1 MESTAVP
8 GAVASGRLLAE
19 AAGEGAGED
28 AGEAGEDAGEA
39 GEAGDLRRLTEAF
52 EHFTQKAAKL
62 RGAYDRLKG
71 HVKAGNRRLEETNVE
86 LRRKIE
92 ELDSTRAYLNDVL
105 ESMGSGVIAVDTRGR
120 ITTFNA
126 AAEQMTGYARDEVL
140 GRRYGEL
147 LPEHDD
153 GPPAILVS
161 LETTRPH
168 VVKERPLYRKD
179 GGAVPVGVSSSP
191 LRDANGAVA
200 GALEIF
206 HDLTEVKALEERVR
220 RADRLAA
227 LGEMAATVAHEIR
240 NPLGGIE
247 GFAALLE
254 RDLVEWPEKREM
266 ASQIVQ
272 GARSLNRIVASLLDF
287 TRPVALKLRRARLG
301 EIADAALGVVEQELG
316 TVEQELGTVEQ
327 ELGTVEQEM
336 GGQGPA
342 VSIVRDYAADD
353 AATVDPEQVYR
364 VVLNL
369 VRNAWQALG
378 GQGEIVVKTES
389 DEDAV
394 ILRVCDTGCGMTAEV
409 RARLFSPFFTTKE
422 TGTGLG
428 LSIVRK
434 IVLAHG
440 GSIEVESA
448 PGAGTTISVRL
459 LRRLRAA

>member
-1 MESTAVP
+1 MESTVVP
-8 GAVASGRLLAE
+8 TADTSARSLAE
-19 AAGEGAGED
+19 AAGRGVGEAAQGAGEAD
-28 AGEAGEDAGEA
+28 G
-39 GEAGDLRRLTEAF
+39 LRRLTEAF

-62 RGAYDRLKG
+62 RGAYDKLKR
-71 HVKAGNRRLEETNVE
+71 HVKAANRRLEETNVE
-86 LRRKIE
+86 LRSKIE
-92 ELDSTRAYLNDVL
+92 ELDSTRAYLNNVL

-147 LPEHDD
+147 FPEHDA
-153 GPPAILVS
+153 GPPAILLS
-161 LETTRPH
+161 LETARPH
-168 VVKERPLYRKD
+168 VIKERPLYRKD
-179 GGAVPVGVSSSP
+179 GRAVPVGVSSSP
-191 LRDANGAVA
+191 LRDANGGAA

-206 HDLTEVKALEERVR
+206 HDLTEVKALEARVR

-254 RDLVEWPEKREM
+254 RDLVEWPKKREM
-266 ASQIVQ
+266 ASQVVQ
-272 GARSLNRIVASLLDF
+272 GARSLNRIVTSLLDF
-287 TRPVALKLRRARLG
+287 TRPVALKLRRVRLG

-316 TVEQELGTVEQ
+316 VVEEELGV
-327 ELGTVEQEM
+327 VEQEM
-336 GGQGPA
+336 EGHAAP

-369 VRNAWQALG
+369 VRNAWQALRG
-378 GQGEIVVKTES
+378 RGEIVVTTES
-389 DEDAV
+389 DEEAV
-394 ILRVCDTGCGMTAEV
+394 SLCVRDTGCGMAAEV
-409 RARLFSPFFTTKE
+409 RERLFSPFFTTKE

-448 PGAGTTISVRL
+448 PGAGTTVSVRL
-459 LRRLRAA
+459 PRRLRAA